1 MVFHIIGLGLADE
14 RDITVRGLEI
24 VKRCSKVYLEAYT
37 SLLLVDSTK
46 LENFYGVP
54 VMVADRDMVETQA
67 DVILE
72 GAAHS
77 DVAFLVVGDP
87 FGATTHT
94 DMQLRAKAA
103 GIAVNVVHNASIMN
117 AVGICGLQL
126 YRFGEAV
133 SIVFFTES
141 WRPDSFYPKILANRR
156 QGLHTLC
163 LLDIQVKEPT
173 LESLAQGRKVYQPPR
188 FLTINQAIS
197 QLLEVE
203 DRRQEGAYSRESI
216 CVGLARVGSES
227 QSIVSGSLAD
237 LESVS
242 FGPPLHT
249 LVISGDLH
257 HIEADCL
264 QIFAKAEVSERT

>member
-1 MVFHIIGLGLADE
+1 M
-14 RDITVRGLEI
+14 
-24 VKRCSKVYLEAYT
+24 
-37 SLLLVDSTK
+37 
-46 LENFYGVP
+46 
-54 VMVADRDMVETQA
+54 
-67 DVILE
+67 
-72 GAAHS
+72 
-77 DVAFLVVGDP
+77 
-87 FGATTHT
+87 
-94 DMQLRAKAA
+94 
-103 GIAVNVVHNASIMN
+103 
-117 AVGICGLQL
+117 
-126 YRFGEAV
+126 

-173 LESLAQGRKVYQPPR
+173 LESLARGRKASSPHSYVAQCMFCTHRSWQFSFLYEFNHFYLCTNCSARLMQVYQPPR